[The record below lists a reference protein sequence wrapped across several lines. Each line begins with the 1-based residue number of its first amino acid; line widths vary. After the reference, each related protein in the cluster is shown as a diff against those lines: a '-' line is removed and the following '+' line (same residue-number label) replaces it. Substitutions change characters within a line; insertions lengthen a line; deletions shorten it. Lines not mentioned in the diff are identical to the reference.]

1 MNRKT
6 LNILIPILSV
16 IIFFVWGWIEG
27 SYQHS
32 WIISWCPAWPTPFC
46 RLSTRRRKRKR
57 KRTRTNDPRG
67 GERLKAPRLYN
78 FTLRW

>member
-6 LNILIPILSV
+6 LNILIPMLSL

-32 WIISWCPAWPTPFC
+32 WIIFMVSGLAYAILPT
-46 RLSTRRRKRKR
+46 LDKNKKKEEKTDK
-57 KRTRTNDPRG
+57 D
-67 GERLKAPRLYN
+67 E
-78 FTLRW
+78 

>member
-6 LNILIPILSV
+6 LNILIPMLSL

-32 WIISWCPAWPTPFC
+32 WIIFMVSGLAYAILPT
-46 RLSTRRRKRKR
+46 LDKKKEKEEKTYK
-57 KRTRTNDPRG
+57 D
-67 GERLKAPRLYN
+67 E
-78 FTLRW
+78 